1 MDGVTRATFCSR
13 NPHKA
18 KELEQLLPGWSIEPL
33 DESDWPDELGE
44 TYYENALAKARFGR
58 EVGDPDRWM
67 VGEDSGL
74 EVDALG
80 GGPGLHSA
88 RYAPAGAPAIAR
100 LLRELEG
107 VTQRRARYVSELV
120 ALSPGGAEVRG
131 AGTLE
136 GRIAG
141 EPRGSEGFGYDPVF
155 VPDGESQTVAELGN
169 AWKLRNSHRARAARA
184 LIAALGA
191 ALVLVAAG
199 CGGDEKADHR
209 VLVAF
214 FARSAQA
221 RALRPLFPDKPGTV
235 PCTLQSDGPS
245 SGKTLQA
252 TCSTDVSLVKPD
264 RAVVTLTEAWN
275 HGGQAHTW
283 FFFIRRNGEVDSV
296 VQEGAA
302 APQAQS

>member
-13 NPHKA
+13 NAHKA
-18 KELEQLLPGWSIEPL
+18 RELEQLLPGWSIEPL
-33 DESDWPDELGE
+33 DRGDWPDESGG

-58 EVGDPDRWM
+58 EVGEPDRWM
-67 VGEDSGL
+67 IGEDSGL
-74 EVDALG
+74 EVEALG

-88 RYAPAGAPAIAR
+88 RYAPEGAPAIAR

-107 VTQRRARYVSELV
+107 VSLRRARYVSELV
-120 ALSPGGAEVRG
+120 ALSPGGEEARG

-136 GRIAG
+136 GHIAS

-155 VPDGESQTVAELGN
+155 VPDGESRTVAELGD

-184 LIAALGA
+184 LLAALGV

-199 CGGDEKADHR
+199 CGGDAKAEHR

-235 PCTLQSDGPS
+235 SCVLHSGGLS

-296 VQEGAA
+296 VQEGAP
-302 APQAQS
+302 APQAQH